1 MKSTLKSKAL
11 GIMLSALFI
20 FTTQAA
26 AQSDRCFSHEAL
38 HTTRSV
44 DIRSDDS
51 YFARYIAKTE
61 RNKIYTVITSK
72 KAALFDSC
80 WIEIGDG
87 WLLRRSDSSV
97 IKPGAFE
104 ERSPARR
111 STTEQN
117 ASPTPIPSRCYSYST
132 AYVTG
137 SINIRSG
144 PGVGNSKVGSAN
156 TGESFTVSS
165 SQRNGDYC
173 WLKISRGWIAKTGR
187 VSASK
192 PAATEATNSNIFAN
206 LNVQGPSSF
215 KSAIN
220 KALSLLK
227 NRAPEWYRYVTAKK
241 TTISPNTRQWPYTVS
256 FSELSINTRNITN
269 IWIGSTHDKDTGIL
283 AGVLI
288 HEMCHVYQRDE
299 GRHQGRN
306 DQIKREVECME
317 LQVEAMQQ
325 ASPGHWFI
333 RKIQDLLR
341 NPSRLYR

>member
-61 RNKIYTVITSK
+61 RNKTYTVITSK

-156 TGESFTVSS
+156 AGESFTVSS
-165 SQRNGDYC
+165 SRRSSDYC
-173 WLKISRGWIAKTGR
+173 WLKINKGWIAKTAR
-187 VSASK
+187 VQSTK
-192 PAATEATNSNIFAN
+192 PAPPPIQMNLPPIEGNTQFRQRIEAA
-206 LNVQGPSSF
+206 
-215 KSAIN
+215 
-220 KALSLLK
+220 
-227 NRAPEWYRYVTAKK
+227 YRYIARRSAYWLNYVTTARASR
-241 TTISPNTRQWPYTVS
+241 ISADYLILGAGQTR
-256 FSELSINTRNITN
+256 
-269 IWIGSTHDKDTGIL
+269 GSTRVIEINATAFLSPSHTAEL

-288 HEMCHVYQRDE
+288 HESCHL
-299 GRHQGRN
+299 HQW
-306 DQIKREVECME
+306 DQGKRSYGGSRIVELEKECYG
-317 LQVEAMQQ
+317 VEAD
-325 ASPGHWFI
+325 ALAGIAPGHARI
-333 RKIQDLLR
+333 RRARCAADR
-341 NPSRLYR
+341 YPNVWGC